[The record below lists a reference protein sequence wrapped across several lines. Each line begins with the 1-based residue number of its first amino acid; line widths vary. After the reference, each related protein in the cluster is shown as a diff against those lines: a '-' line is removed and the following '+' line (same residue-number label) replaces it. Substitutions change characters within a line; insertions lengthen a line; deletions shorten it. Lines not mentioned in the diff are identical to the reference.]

1 MSNEIRKSSLGN
13 AASAEDIGRLAG
25 ARKHGQVVRRESD
38 REGAQRSRPDQFGG
52 MRLQMSVNGELPGY
66 HLYWENDENGAIE
79 QLLAEGFDFVTQTE
93 LNTRKAN
100 AVVEDLDI
108 SSVVSRFV
116 KGQKVDGS
124 PLRAYLM
131 KCPDDIWRERE
142 QARYDQA
149 DAWDADIRQKA
160 ANPEDGL
167 RRLGPGLET
176 KVDTKF
182 RKSY

>member
-1 MSNEIRKSSLGN
+1 MSNETRKPSLN
-13 AASAEDIGRLAG
+13 TVPAEDRNRLTG
-25 ARKHGQVVRRESD
+25 ARKQGLVRREAQ
-38 REGAQRSRPDQFGG
+38 REGAERTRPDQFGG
-52 MRLQMSVNGELPGY
+52 LRLQLSVNGDIPGY

-79 QLLAEGFDFVTQTE
+79 QLLGEGFDFVTQDE
-93 LNTRKAN
+93 LNARKAN
-100 AVVEDLDI
+100 TIVEDIDV

-131 KCPDDIWRERE
+131 KCTDEVWRDRE
-142 QARYDQA
+142 QTRYDQA

-160 ANPEDGL
+160 SEPKDGL
-167 RRLGPGLET
+167 RRLGVGYET
-176 KVDTKF
+176 TVDTKF